1 MVLNI
6 QWTSV
11 KYRQKRGG
19 GRPNEPEL
27 SRGVSKSWSDFEI
40 HIVLYIQNDILELAK
55 TDEKIQND

>member
-11 KYRQKRGG
+11 KYRQKRGC
-19 GRPNEPEL
+19 RPNEPEL
-27 SRGVSKSWSDFEI
+27 PRGVSKSWSDFEI
-40 HIVLYIQNDILELAK
+40 HIVLCIQNDILELAK